1 MAQTLSV
8 ERISR
13 QKWDELTPTFRDSSF
28 RQCSSYASAA
38 ARHVGAR
45 SELAALMDEKRMIGL
60 AEVRI
65 KKIPMTSVGIAYSN
79 YAPIVMQDEHSYE
92 QQFGR
97 SLAALQQEYVERRRL
112 VLRVTPALNGG
123 MFQDVQKSCFED
135 TGFYPSRHQPARQ
148 TFMIDLEPSSEDI
161 RRSFD
166 SKWRSDLARSEKA
179 GITITRS
186 VQLSDFDQFNQIFLE
201 LATRKGFMPSQDLS
215 FFKSI
220 QSEAPPG
227 QQFVLHLAWH
237 SGELVAGHLGSFVGN
252 TAVYLL
258 GASNAK
264 GRDLR
269 ASYLLQWE
277 AILYGKSIGNSFYD
291 LGGIDQ
297 KNNPDVYRF
306 KRRLNGRLVS
316 EIGPYEC
323 APGTISKHVI
333 QIADR
338 ARRAIARHHV
348 QKG

>member
-8 ERISR
+8 DRISQ
-13 QKWDELTPTFRDSSF
+13 QKWDELAPTFRDSSF

-38 ARHVGAR
+38 ARHVGAH
-45 SELAALMDEKRMIGL
+45 SELAVLMDEERMIGL
-60 AEVRI
+60 AEVRV

-79 YAPIVMQDEHSYE
+79 YAPLVMQEGRSYE

-97 SLAALQQEYVERRRL
+97 CLEALRQEYVDRRRL

-123 MFQDVQKSCFED
+123 HFQDVQKSCFED
-135 TGFYPSRHQPARQ
+135 RGFYPSAHQPTRQ
-148 TFMIDLEPSSEDI
+148 TFVVDLGAPSEEI

-166 SKWRSDLARSEKA
+166 AKWRSDLTRSEKA
-179 GITITRS
+179 GVTITRS

-201 LATRKGFMPSQDLS
+201 LASRKGFMPSQDLG
-215 FFKSI
+215 FFRSI
-220 QSEAPPG
+220 QSKAPPS

-237 SGELVAGHLGSFVGN
+237 NGELVAGHLGSFVGS

-269 ASYLLQWE
+269 ASYLLQWA
-277 AILYGKSIGNSFYD
+277 AILFGKSVGNSFYD

-306 KRRLNGRLVS
+306 KRRLNGRLVT
-316 EIGPYEC
+316 EVGPYEL
-323 APGTISKHVI
+323 APGTVSRHVI
-333 QIADR
+333 QLADR